1 MPIQFLHVKRN
12 ADRVFWVLF
21 FFFFITTTMAD
32 WESVKKARLEYD
44 SPAST
49 LIPQQQ
55 SQQLPFSR
63 YLSNSYQHNQKHPIL
78 TDKKL
83 IVYDL
88 KG

>member
-1 MPIQFLHVKRN
+1 LAKG
-12 ADRVFWVLF
+12 VLS
-21 FFFFITTTMAD
+21 TMAD
-32 WESVKKARLEYD
+32 WETVKKARHEYD
-44 SPAST
+44 LPNTSISH
-49 LIPQQQ
+49 QH

-88 KG
+88 KGFVGIAQYPV